1 VVFPAACPEACREVY
16 RVLVVYL
23 AAYRVLVVY
32 LAQVVCPEPVVYL
45 ARVVCPELV
54 VCLARV
60 AYLLEAYRQ

>member
-1 VVFPAACPEACREVY
+1 
-16 RVLVVYL
+16 VVYL
-23 AAYRVLVVY
+23 AR
-32 LAQVVCPEPVVYL
+32 VVCPEPVVYL